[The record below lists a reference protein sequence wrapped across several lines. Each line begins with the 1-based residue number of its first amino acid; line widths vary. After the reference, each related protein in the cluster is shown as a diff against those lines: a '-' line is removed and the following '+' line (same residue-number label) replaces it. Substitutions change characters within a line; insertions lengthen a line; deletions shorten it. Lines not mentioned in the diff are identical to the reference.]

1 MNSNVSDAMGEL
13 IRQQAKAQL
22 ARDWEK
28 AEAEIAARR
37 ARFARIRAFFN
48 RPAGV
53 SKMNFQASVL
63 RVVRA

>member
-1 MNSNVSDAMGEL
+1 MNSNVTDAMGEL

-28 AEAEIAARR
+28 AEAEIVARR
-37 ARFARIRAFFN
+37 ARFAWIRAFF
-48 RPAGV
+48 RRSSVP
-53 SKMNFQASVL
+53 KMNFQASVL